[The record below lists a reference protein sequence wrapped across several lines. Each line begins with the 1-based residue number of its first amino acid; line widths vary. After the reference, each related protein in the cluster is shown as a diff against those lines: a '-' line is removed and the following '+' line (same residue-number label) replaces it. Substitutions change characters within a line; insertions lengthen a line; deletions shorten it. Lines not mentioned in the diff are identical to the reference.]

1 MRHTGRTFAGDF
13 QHRYGV
19 YARDHSMTEERMLA
33 HDKRCYP
40 EALLTPY
47 LLWVSR
53 KWFEWGHLHPGT
65 KLYGS
70 NEEGMF
76 EKWLTTLLPSCD
88 ALTCECHLTAVPLA
102 PARR

>member
-53 KWFEWGHLHPGT
+53 KWFEWGSCIPERSSMVLT
-65 KLYGS
+65 KRACSRNGLR
-70 NEEGMF
+70 
-76 EKWLTTLLPSCD
+76 PSSP
-88 ALTCECHLTAVPLA
+88 AVTRS
-102 PARR
+102 PANVT